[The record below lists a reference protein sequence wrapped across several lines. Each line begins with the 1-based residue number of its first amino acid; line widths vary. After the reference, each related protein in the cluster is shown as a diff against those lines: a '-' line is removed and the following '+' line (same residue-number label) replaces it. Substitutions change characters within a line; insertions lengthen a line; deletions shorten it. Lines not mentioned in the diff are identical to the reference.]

1 MNLYDP
7 AAATAFFKFAGQ
19 IESVSQGKTVFE
31 ESQKSKGLFAANDK
45 MYLLLDGEVGLL
57 VGRKAL
63 GTVKAGEIFGEMGS
77 ITGQPRSATAVAK
90 TACRLISL
98 NDKQFQKAIQAKPDF
113 ALMLMSVMIDRVRQT
128 FAKASA
134 ATTPAAPISDRDSAV
149 FSREQLKELTLMLE
163 HQPPV
168 HYDRN
173 RVIMSEGELAMR
185 MYVVLEGRVA
195 IQVQGNVVQRVGAG
209 GAFGEMALLERA
221 RRTARAIAETDCAL
235 LAINRDDFNS
245 LVQAKPSFGVS
256 LLVALSERLRNATA
270 RLK

>member
-7 AAATAFFKFAGQ
+7 AAATEFFKSAGAA
-19 IESVSQGKTVFE
+19 ESVAQGKAIFE
-31 ESQKSKGLFAANDK
+31 ESQKSKGLFLTNDK
-45 MYLLLDGEVGLL
+45 MYLLLEGEVGLL

-77 ITGQPRSATAVAK
+77 LSGQPRSATAVAK

-134 ATTPAAPISDRDSAV
+134 AASPAAAASDSAV

-173 RVIMSEGELAMR
+173 KVIMSEGELAMR

-195 IQVQGNVVQRVGAG
+195 IQVQGNVVQRVSAG
-209 GAFGEMALLERA
+209 GAFGEMALLEKS

-235 LAINRDDFNS
+235 LAINRDDFHS
-245 LVQAKPSFGVS
+245 LVEAKPSFGVS
-256 LLVALSERLRNATA
+256 LLVALSERLRAATA